1 MYNPCYL
8 TSWNRLGTDNP
19 LENLQSTFFFKIV
32 EGAYLKGMAVKCN
45 NRQTDRQDIGKEG
58 GGVGLIAITMIY
70 Y

>member
-1 MYNPCYL
+1 MYNTCYL

-45 NRQTDRQDIGKEG
+45 KQTDRILERK
-58 GGVGLIAITMIY
+58 GVGGID
-70 Y
+70 